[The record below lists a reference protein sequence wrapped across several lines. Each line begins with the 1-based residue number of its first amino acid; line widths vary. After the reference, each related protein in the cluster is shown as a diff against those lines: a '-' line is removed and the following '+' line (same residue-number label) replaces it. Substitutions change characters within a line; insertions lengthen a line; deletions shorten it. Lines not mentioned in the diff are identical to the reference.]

1 MKVLGSWQVIWRPRL
16 LDLAYYYTSV
26 GVEQHQGLLKVVQ
39 PDAVAWTMAET
50 RTEKPETEV
59 LEQELK
65 MLRSLKGVAARLEVN
80 QMMVPAVQGQ
90 VRKYQPDFH

>member
-1 MKVLGSWQVIWRPRL
+1 MV
-16 LDLAYYYTSV
+16 
-26 GVEQHQGLLKVVQ
+26 
-39 PDAVAWTMAET
+39 ET

-65 MLRSLKGVAARLEVN
+65 MLRSLKGVAARLENVK

-90 VRKYQPDFH
+90 VRKYQLDFH